1 MECSAGARPLP
12 GRAYR
17 RRQAGR
23 AARLRR
29 GASMAG
35 ADVTPDHM
43 EEFLAGL
50 RRPPPPTRVLSTVLF
65 TDIAA
70 STEQAG
76 RLGDRRWRE
85 LLEVHDEAARRVVE
99 EFGGR
104 LVATAGSGEIL
115 TSRMVRV
122 PSPDRCCPTVACRTS
137 RRLSV
142 VAGRGGGRQG
152 AGRPG
157 RLAAPAVMAVRVAV
171 HQPVPDKALAGWL
184 DSTPDLSSTNGTQ
197 AHSVDVDHQP
207 TDLAVGGSNPSRR
220 APNAAG
226 QRPGVLALL
235 VQRPAVRRLEATAR
249 QLREPTPSAVAYVQ
263 PTRHPWVK
271 PDRRRRAEAWRWR
284 PHPGSAAS
292 SRG

>member
-1 MECSAGARPLP
+1 MESSAGARPLP

-35 ADVTPDHM
+35 ADVAPDHM

-50 RRPPPPTRVLSTVLF
+50 RRPPPTRVLSTVLF

-76 RLGDRRWRE
+76 RLGHRRWRE

-115 TSRMVRV
+115 TSRTVRV

-137 RRLSV
+137 RRLGV

-171 HQPVPDKALAGWL
+171 HQPVPDKALAVWL

-235 VQRPAVRRLEATAR
+235 VPETCRSEAGGDRPAADGAHAKGGCIRSAHPPSLGQARPPPSRRGLALATSPR
-249 QLREPTPSAVAYVQ
+249 I
-263 PTRHPWVK
+263 
-271 PDRRRRAEAWRWR
+271 
-284 PHPGSAAS
+284 GSQ
-292 SRG
+292 